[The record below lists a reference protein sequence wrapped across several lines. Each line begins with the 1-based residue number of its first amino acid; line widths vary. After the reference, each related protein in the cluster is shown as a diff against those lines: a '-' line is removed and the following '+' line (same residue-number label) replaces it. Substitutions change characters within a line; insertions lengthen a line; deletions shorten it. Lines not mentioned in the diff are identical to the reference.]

1 MDVVK
6 VTTNPSGAVKASF
19 PGINPILTTSR
30 AQPSPLKIVST
41 ENKRKREEI
50 DPVKSKRIEIEP
62 SISRSSSIAETTTK
76 VDTAIERLAAS
87 SALPIQDIY
96 KLYHENYNLSVR
108 SFLELLSDKTAEKMD
123 KAFIQELK
131 KIES

>member
-1 MDVVK
+1 M
-6 VTTNPSGAVKASF
+6 
-19 PGINPILTTSR
+19 NPILTASR
-30 AQPSPLKIVST
+30 AQPCPLKSVST
-41 ENKRKREEI
+41 ENKRKREEEVSSI
-50 DPVKSKRIEIEP
+50 KSKKIEIEP
-62 SISRSSSIAETTTK
+62 STTHSSSIAETTTK
-76 VDTAIERLAAS
+76 VDTAVEILAAS